1 MMPPCRA
8 HLLLEIKMV
17 RQITN
22 NPFLT
27 IQKDIDECRYFEDMY
42 SSATST
48 TRNYVYTKNLA
59 VGTLPCA
66 DNAYC
71 LVSNVDLRQ
80 VTFIFVKKF
89 ETKNCTNTIGSYFCR
104 CNPGYESRYDEN
116 ALDYFSSKD
125 TTNIDHTW
133 EKMNDGMVRFSTPIF
148 LMSRN
153 SRRKFNFKR
162 WV

>member
-1 MMPPCRA
+1 MPTCRA

-80 VTFIFVKKF
+80 VTFFFCKKSLKPKTAPIRLGLIFVDA
-89 ETKNCTNTIGSYFCR
+89 IPVMS
-104 CNPGYESRYDEN
+104 
-116 ALDYFSSKD
+116 LVMM
-125 TTNIDHTW
+125 
-133 EKMNDGMVRFSTPIF
+133 KMLLIIF
-148 LMSRN
+148 LQ
-153 SRRKFNFKR
+153 KIPPTLITLGKR
-162 WV
+162 LMTAWSGFQISFFS